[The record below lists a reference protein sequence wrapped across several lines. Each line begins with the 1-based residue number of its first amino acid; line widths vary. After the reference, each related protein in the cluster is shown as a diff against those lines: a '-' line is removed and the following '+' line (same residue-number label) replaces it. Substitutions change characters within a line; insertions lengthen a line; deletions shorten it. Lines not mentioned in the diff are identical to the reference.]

1 MSNFSNAQEAL
12 LAPSGPQSNTS
23 KLAFYLAIITS
34 LVHLYFNLVSTWP
47 DNYISAIHFML
58 FGCFVLLTSPL
69 RLGLISWLAR
79 PIDFGLGCGLVIS
92 SGYLIFYS
100 DALAERNYEFATS
113 DWVASIT
120 AVVVS
125 LELVRR
131 CMGWFIPIMIMLAM
145 SYVLFLGQFIDG
157 VFHFAGLSVET
168 VLFRNFFDDGLF
180 GPIAKISWT
189 FVFMFILFGAF
200 LVQAGTGDFIIRF
213 ANALVGRMVGG
224 QGLVAVVSSGMMGSV
239 SGSAIAN
246 TAATGVITIPLM
258 KKAGFPAKF
267 AAAVEAGASTGGQL
281 IPPIMGAGV
290 FVMASYTQIP
300 YLTIIA
306 AAFVPA
312 LLYFA
317 SIAIFVR
324 VQAKRLNIQPSV
336 QGEQVS
342 AWQELKS
349 GWHHL
354 LPILLLVTLMIYG
367 FTPTYAVGIATLSV
381 CLFSFMS
388 RTPMGWSKMLAA
400 LASAT
405 ENSAKTALLLI
416 AIGVL
421 INCIS
426 ISSLGVTFSLMI
438 NEWAGSNLMLLL
450 ALIALASLIIG
461 MGLPVTASYI
471 VLATLSAPALYGLIS
486 QSALVEA
493 IVNGQLNETASMMMS
508 MMAPA
513 LGEIYNQPNTTAE
526 QVFTILAGLPPEAI
540 EIIRSS
546 QFDAAH
552 LSMMLLSAH
561 MIIFWLSQDSNV
573 TPPVCLVAFTAAGIA
588 KTPPMATGVEAW
600 KTAKALYIVPL
611 LFAYTPFIGGSQ
623 LEVLQVFITALIGIY
638 ALVAAIY
645 GYAEAKLNFALRSIF
660 ALLGA
665 LLVWPH
671 QVWYADIAAA
681 LIIIALLGQ
690 QVWIN
695 KRTNPS

>member
-1 MSNFSNAQEAL
+1 MSNSSNEQST
-12 LAPSGPQSNTS
+12 LAVPTAARERI
-23 KLAFYLAIITS
+23 AFYLAIFTS
-34 LVHLYFNLVSTWP
+34 LLHLYFNLVATWP

-58 FGCFVLLTSPL
+58 FGSIILLTLPL
-69 RLGLISWLAR
+69 RVGKLAVLSSVIDIGLFIGLIVS
-79 PIDFGLGCGLVIS
+79 C
-92 SGYLIFYS
+92 GYLVLYS
-100 DALAERNYEFATS
+100 DALAARNYEFATA
-113 DWVASIT
+113 DWIASST
-120 AVVVS
+120 AVLLA

-131 CMGWFIPIMIMLAM
+131 CMGWFIPVMILLAM
-145 SYVLFLGQFIDG
+145 SYVLFLGQYIDG
-157 VFHFAGLSVET
+157 VFHFAGLSAET
-168 VLFRNFFDDGLF
+168 ILFRNYFDDGLF

-324 VQAKRLNIQPSV
+324 IQAKRLNIQPALESG
-336 QGEQVS
+336 QLS

-354 LPILLLVTLMIYG
+354 LPIVLLVTLMIYG
-367 FTPTYAVGIATLSV
+367 FTPTYAVSIATLSV
-381 CLFSFMS
+381 CLFSLFS
-388 RTPMGWSKMLAA
+388 PAPMRWSKILAG
-400 LASAT
+400 LANAT
-405 ENSAKTALLLI
+405 ENSAKTAILLV
-416 AIGVL
+416 AIGILV
-421 INCIS
+421 NCIS

-438 NEWAGSNLMLLL
+438 NEWAGASLILLL
-450 ALIALASLIIG
+450 VLIALASLIIG

-486 QSALVEA
+486 QSALVEI
-493 IVNGQLNETASMMMS
+493 IVNGQLNDTATMMMS

-513 LGEIYNQPNTTAE
+513 LGEIYNQPNITTA
-526 QVFTILAGLPPEAI
+526 QVFTILASLPPEAI
-540 EIIRSS
+540 DIIRSS
-546 QFDAAH
+546 QFDATH
-552 LSMMLLSAH
+552 LAMMLLSAH

-588 KTPPMATGVEAW
+588 KTPPMATGIEAW

-611 LFAYTPFIGGSQ
+611 LFAYTPFIGGSNF
-623 LEVLQVFITALIGIY
+623 EIMQVFFTALVGMY

-645 GYAEAKLNFALRSIF
+645 GYAEAKLNKPIRIGL
-660 ALLGA
+660 ALLGIA
-665 LLVWPH
+665 LVWPH
-671 QVWYADIAAA
+671 QIISVDIAAA
-681 LIIIALLGQ
+681 LCVVAVVTK
-690 QVWIN
+690 QVVDN
-695 KRTNPS
+695 RLA

>member
-1 MSNFSNAQEAL
+1 MSNSSNEQSTL
-12 LAPSGPQSNTS
+12 VAPTAARERI
-23 KLAFYLAIITS
+23 AFYLAILTS
-34 LVHLYFNLVSTWP
+34 LLHLYFNLVATWP

-58 FGCFVLLTSPL
+58 FGSIILLTLPL
-69 RLGLISWLAR
+69 RVGKLAVLSSVIDIGLFIGLIVS
-79 PIDFGLGCGLVIS
+79 C
-92 SGYLIFYS
+92 GYLVLYS
-100 DALAERNYEFATS
+100 DALAARNYEFAAA
-113 DWVASIT
+113 DWIASST
-120 AVVVS
+120 AVLLA

-131 CMGWFIPIMIMLAM
+131 CMGWFIPMMILLAM
-145 SYVLFLGQFIDG
+145 SYVLFLGQYIDG
-157 VFHFAGLSVET
+157 VFHFAGLSAET
-168 VLFRNFFDDGLF
+168 ILFRNYFDDGLF

-246 TAATGVITIPLM
+246 TAATGVISIPLM

-324 VQAKRLNIQPSV
+324 IQATRLNIQPALESG
-336 QGEQVS
+336 QLS

-354 LPILLLVTLMIYG
+354 LPIVLLVTLMIYG
-367 FTPTYAVGIATLSV
+367 FTPTYAVSIATLSV
-381 CLFSFMS
+381 CLFSLFS
-388 RTPMGWSKMLAA
+388 PAPMRWSKILAA
-400 LASAT
+400 LANAT
-405 ENSAKTALLLI
+405 ENSAKTAILLV
-416 AIGVL
+416 AIGMLV
-421 INCIS
+421 NCIS

-438 NEWAGSNLMLLL
+438 NEWAGASLILLL
-450 ALIALASLIIG
+450 VLIALASLIIG

-486 QSALVEA
+486 QSALVEI
-493 IVNGQLNETASMMMS
+493 IVNGQLNDTATMMMS

-513 LGEIYNQPNTTAE
+513 LGEIYNQPNITTA
-526 QVFTILAGLPPEAI
+526 QVFTILASLPPEAI
-540 EIIRSS
+540 DIIRSS
-546 QFDAAH
+546 QFDTTH
-552 LSMMLLSAH
+552 LAMMLLSAH

-588 KTPPMATGVEAW
+588 KTPPMATGIEAW

-611 LFAYTPFIGGSQ
+611 LFAYTPFIGGSNF
-623 LEVLQVFITALIGIY
+623 EIMQVFFTALIGMY

-645 GYAEAKLNFALRSIF
+645 GYAEAKLNKPIRMVL
-660 ALLGA
+660 ALLGIA
-665 LLVWPH
+665 LVWPH
-671 QVWYADIAAA
+671 QMISVDIAAA
-681 LIIIALLGQ
+681 LCVIAVVIK
-690 QVWIN
+690 QVVDN
-695 KRTNPS
+695 RLT

>member
-1 MSNFSNAQEAL
+1 MSNSSNEQST
-12 LAPSGPQSNTS
+12 LAASTAARERI
-23 KLAFYLAIITS
+23 AFYLAILTS
-34 LVHLYFNLVSTWP
+34 LLHLYFNLVATWP

-58 FGCFVLLTSPL
+58 FGSIILLTLPL
-69 RLGLISWLAR
+69 RVGKLAVLSSVIDIGLFI
-79 PIDFGLGCGLVIS
+79 GLTVSC
-92 SGYLIFYS
+92 GYLVLYS
-100 DALAERNYEFATS
+100 DALAERNYEFATA
-113 DWVASIT
+113 DWIASST
-120 AVVVS
+120 AVLLA

-131 CMGWFIPIMIMLAM
+131 CMGWFIPMMILLAM
-145 SYVLFLGQFIDG
+145 SYVLFLGQYIDG
-157 VFHFAGLSVET
+157 VFHFAGLSAET
-168 VLFRNFFDDGLF
+168 ILFRNYFDDGLF

-324 VQAKRLNIQPSV
+324 IQAKRLNIQPALES
-336 QGEQVS
+336 EQLS

-354 LPILLLVTLMIYG
+354 LPIVLLVTLMIYG
-367 FTPTYAVGIATLSV
+367 FTPTYAVSIATLSV
-381 CLFSFMS
+381 CLFSWFS
-388 RTPMGWSKMLAA
+388 HSPMKWSKVLAA
-400 LASAT
+400 LANAT
-405 ENSAKTALLLI
+405 ENSAKTAILLV
-416 AIGVL
+416 AIGMLV
-421 INCIS
+421 NCIS

-438 NEWAGSNLMLLL
+438 NEWAGASLILLL
-450 ALIALASLIIG
+450 VLIALASLIIG

-486 QSALVEA
+486 QSTLVEI
-493 IVNGQLNETASMMMS
+493 IVNGQLNDTATMMMS

-513 LGEIYNQPNTTAE
+513 LGEIYNQPNITTA
-526 QVFTILAGLPPEAI
+526 QVFTILASLPPEAI
-540 EIIRSS
+540 DIIRSS
-546 QFDAAH
+546 QFDATH
-552 LSMMLLSAH
+552 LAMMLLSAH

-588 KTPPMATGVEAW
+588 KTPPMATGIEAW

-611 LFAYTPFIGGSQ
+611 LFAYTPFIGGSNF
-623 LEVLQVFITALIGIY
+623 EIMQVFFTALVGMY

-645 GYAEAKLNFALRSIF
+645 GYAEAKLNKPIRMVL
-660 ALLGA
+660 ALLGIA
-665 LLVWPH
+665 LVWPH
-671 QVWYADIAAA
+671 QIISVDIAAV
-681 LIIIALLGQ
+681 LCVIAVVIK
-690 QVWIN
+690 QVIDN
-695 KRTNPS
+695 RLT

>member
-1 MSNFSNAQEAL
+1 MSNSSNEQSAVA
-12 LAPSGPQSNTS
+12 APTRDRI
-23 KLAFYLAIITS
+23 AFYLAILTS
-34 LVHLYFNLVSTWP
+34 LLHLYFNLVATWP

-58 FGCFVLLTSPL
+58 FGSIILLTLPL
-69 RLGLISWLAR
+69 RIGKLAVLSSVIDIGLFIGLIVS
-79 PIDFGLGCGLVIS
+79 C
-92 SGYLIFYS
+92 GYLVLYS
-100 DALAERNYEFATS
+100 DALAARNYEFATA
-113 DWVASIT
+113 DWIASST
-120 AVVVS
+120 AVLLA

-131 CMGWFIPIMIMLAM
+131 CMGWFIPMMILLAM
-145 SYVLFLGQFIDG
+145 SYVLFLGQYIDG
-157 VFHFAGLSVET
+157 VFHFAGLSAET
-168 VLFRNFFDDGLF
+168 ILFRNYFDDGLF

-324 VQAKRLNIQPSV
+324 IQAKRLNIQPALESG
-336 QGEQVS
+336 QLS

-354 LPILLLVTLMIYG
+354 LPIVLLVTLMIYG
-367 FTPTYAVGIATLSV
+367 FTPTYAVSIATLSV
-381 CLFSFMS
+381 CLFSLFS
-388 RTPMGWSKMLAA
+388 PAPMRWSKILAA
-400 LASAT
+400 LANAT
-405 ENSAKTALLLI
+405 ENSAKTAILLV
-416 AIGVL
+416 AIGMLV
-421 INCIS
+421 NCIS

-438 NEWAGSNLMLLL
+438 NEWAGASLILLL
-450 ALIALASLIIG
+450 VLIALASLIIG

-486 QSALVEA
+486 QSALVEV
-493 IVNGQLNETASMMMS
+493 IVNGQLNDTATMMMS

-513 LGEIYNQPNTTAE
+513 LGEIYNQPNITAA
-526 QVFTILAGLPPEAI
+526 QVFTILASLPPEAI
-540 EIIRSS
+540 DIIRSS
-546 QFDAAH
+546 QFDATH
-552 LSMMLLSAH
+552 LAMMLLSAH

-588 KTPPMATGVEAW
+588 KTPPMATGIEAW

-611 LFAYTPFIGGSQ
+611 LFAYTPFIGGSNF
-623 LEVLQVFITALIGIY
+623 EIMQVFFTALVGMY
-638 ALVAAIY
+638 ALAAAIY
-645 GYAEAKLNFALRSIF
+645 GYAEAKLNKPIRMVL
-660 ALLGA
+660 ALLGIA
-665 LLVWPH
+665 LVWPH
-671 QVWYADIAAA
+671 QMISVDIAAA
-681 LIIIALLGQ
+681 LCVIAVVIK
-690 QVWIN
+690 QVVDN
-695 KRTNPS
+695 RLT

>member
-1 MSNFSNAQEAL
+1 MSNSSNEQSAVA
-12 LAPSGPQSNTS
+12 APTAARERI
-23 KLAFYLAIITS
+23 AFYLAILTS
-34 LVHLYFNLVSTWP
+34 LLHLYFNLVATWP

-58 FGCFVLLTSPL
+58 FGSIILLTLPL
-69 RLGLISWLAR
+69 RVGKLAVLSSVIDIGLFIGLIVS
-79 PIDFGLGCGLVIS
+79 C
-92 SGYLIFYS
+92 GYLVLYS
-100 DALAERNYEFATS
+100 DALAARNYEFATA
-113 DWVASIT
+113 DWIASST
-120 AVVVS
+120 AVLLA

-131 CMGWFIPIMIMLAM
+131 CMGWFIPMMILLAM
-145 SYVLFLGQFIDG
+145 SYVLFLGQYIDG
-157 VFHFAGLSVET
+157 VFHFAGLSAET
-168 VLFRNFFDDGLF
+168 ILFRNYFDDGLF

-189 FVFMFILFGAF
+189 FVFLFILFGAF

-258 KKAGFPAKF
+258 KNAGFPAKF

-324 VQAKRLNIQPSV
+324 IQAMRLNIQPALES
-336 QGEQVS
+336 EQLS

-354 LPILLLVTLMIYG
+354 LPIVLLVALMIYG
-367 FTPTYAVGIATLSV
+367 FTPTYAVSIATLSV
-381 CLFSFMS
+381 CLFSLFS
-388 RTPMGWSKMLAA
+388 PAPMRWSKILAA
-400 LASAT
+400 LATAT
-405 ENSAKTALLLI
+405 ENSAKTAILLV
-416 AIGVL
+416 AIGMLV
-421 INCIS
+421 NCIS

-438 NEWAGSNLMLLL
+438 NEWAGASLILLL
-450 ALIALASLIIG
+450 VLIALASLIIG

-486 QSALVEA
+486 QSALVES
-493 IVNGQLNETASMMMS
+493 IVNGQLNETATMMMS

-513 LGEIYNQPNTTAE
+513 LGEIYNQPNITET
-526 QVFTILAGLPPEAI
+526 QVFTILASLPPEAI
-540 EIIRSS
+540 DIIRSS
-546 QFDAAH
+546 QFDTTH
-552 LSMMLLSAH
+552 LAMMLLSAH

-588 KTPPMATGVEAW
+588 KTPPVATGIEAW

-611 LFAYTPFIGGSQ
+611 LFAYTPFIGGSNF
-623 LEVLQVFITALIGIY
+623 EIMQVFFTALVGMY

-645 GYAEAKLNFALRSIF
+645 GYAEAKLNKPIRMMLTF
-660 ALLGA
+660 LGVA
-665 LLVWPH
+665 LVWPH
-671 QVWYADIAAA
+671 QVISVDIVAA
-681 LIIIALLGQ
+681 LCVVTIVIK
-690 QVWIN
+690 QVIDN
-695 KRTNPS
+695 RTAREC

>member
-1 MSNFSNAQEAL
+1 MSNSSNEQST
-12 LAPSGPQSNTS
+12 LAAPTAARERI
-23 KLAFYLAIITS
+23 AFYLAILTS
-34 LVHLYFNLVSTWP
+34 LLHLYFNLVATWP

-58 FGCFVLLTSPL
+58 FGSIILLTLPL
-69 RLGLISWLAR
+69 RVGKLAVLSSVIDIGLFIGLIVS
-79 PIDFGLGCGLVIS
+79 C
-92 SGYLIFYS
+92 GYLVLYS
-100 DALAERNYEFATS
+100 DALAARNYEFATA
-113 DWVASIT
+113 DWIASST
-120 AVVVS
+120 AVLLA

-131 CMGWFIPIMIMLAM
+131 CMGWFIPMMILLAM
-145 SYVLFLGQFIDG
+145 SYVLFLGQYIDG
-157 VFHFAGLSVET
+157 VFHFAGLSAET
-168 VLFRNFFDDGLF
+168 ILFRNYFDDGLF

-189 FVFMFILFGAF
+189 FVFLFILFGAF

-258 KKAGFPAKF
+258 KNAGFPAKF

-324 VQAKRLNIQPSV
+324 IQAMRLNIQPALES
-336 QGEQVS
+336 EQLS

-354 LPILLLVTLMIYG
+354 LPIVLLVALMIYG
-367 FTPTYAVGIATLSV
+367 FTPTYAVSIATLSV
-381 CLFSFMS
+381 CLFSLFS
-388 RTPMGWSKMLAA
+388 PAPMRWSKILAA
-400 LASAT
+400 LATAT
-405 ENSAKTALLLI
+405 ENSAKTAILLV
-416 AIGVL
+416 AIGMLV
-421 INCIS
+421 NCIS

-438 NEWAGSNLMLLL
+438 NEWAGASLILLL
-450 ALIALASLIIG
+450 VLIALASLIIG

-486 QSALVEA
+486 QSALVES
-493 IVNGQLNETASMMMS
+493 IVNGQLNETATMMMS
-508 MMAPA
+508 MMTPA
-513 LGEIYNQPNTTAE
+513 LGEIYNQPNITET
-526 QVFTILAGLPPEAI
+526 QVFTILASLPPEAI
-540 EIIRSS
+540 DIIRSS
-546 QFDAAH
+546 QFDTTH
-552 LSMMLLSAH
+552 LAMMLLSAH

-588 KTPPMATGVEAW
+588 KTPPVATGIEAW

-611 LFAYTPFIGGSQ
+611 LFAYTPFIGGSNF
-623 LEVLQVFITALIGIY
+623 EIMQVFFTALVGMY

-645 GYAEAKLNFALRSIF
+645 GYAEAKLNKPIRMMLTF
-660 ALLGA
+660 LGVA
-665 LLVWPH
+665 LVWPH
-671 QVWYADIAAA
+671 QVISVDIVAA
-681 LIIIALLGQ
+681 LCVVTIVIK
-690 QVWIN
+690 QVIDN
-695 KRTNPS
+695 RTAREC

>member
-1 MSNFSNAQEAL
+1 MSNSSNEQSAVA
-12 LAPSGPQSNTS
+12 APTRDRI
-23 KLAFYLAIITS
+23 AFYLAILTS
-34 LVHLYFNLVSTWP
+34 LLHLYFNLVATWP

-58 FGCFVLLTSPL
+58 FGSIILLTLPL
-69 RLGLISWLAR
+69 RVGKLAVLSSVIDIGLFIGLIVS
-79 PIDFGLGCGLVIS
+79 C
-92 SGYLIFYS
+92 GYLVLYS
-100 DALAERNYEFATS
+100 DALAARNYEFATA
-113 DWVASIT
+113 DWIASST
-120 AVVVS
+120 AVLLA

-131 CMGWFIPIMIMLAM
+131 CMGWFIPMMILLAM
-145 SYVLFLGQFIDG
+145 SYVLFLGQYIDG
-157 VFHFAGLSVET
+157 VFHFAGLSAET
-168 VLFRNFFDDGLF
+168 ILFRNYFDDGLF

-324 VQAKRLNIQPSV
+324 IQAKRLNIQPALEP
-336 QGEQVS
+336 EQLS

-354 LPILLLVTLMIYG
+354 LPIMLLVTLMIYG
-367 FTPTYAVGIATLSV
+367 FTPTYAVSIATLSV
-381 CLFSFMS
+381 CLFSLFS
-388 RTPMGWSKMLAA
+388 PAPMRWSKILTA
-400 LASAT
+400 LANAT
-405 ENSAKTALLLI
+405 ENSAKTAILLV
-416 AIGVL
+416 AIGMLV
-421 INCIS
+421 NCIS

-438 NEWAGSNLMLLL
+438 NEWAGASLILLL
-450 ALIALASLIIG
+450 VLIALASLIIG

-486 QSALVEA
+486 QSALVEI
-493 IVNGQLNETASMMMS
+493 IVNGQLNETATMMMS

-513 LGEIYNQPNTTAE
+513 LGEIYNQPNITTA
-526 QVFTILAGLPPEAI
+526 QVFTILASLPPEAI
-540 EIIRSS
+540 DIIRSS
-546 QFDAAH
+546 QFDATH
-552 LSMMLLSAH
+552 LAMMLLSAH

-588 KTPPMATGVEAW
+588 KTPPMATGIEAW

-611 LFAYTPFIGGSQ
+611 LFAYTPFIGGSNF
-623 LEVLQVFITALIGIY
+623 EIMQVFFTALVGMY

-645 GYAEAKLNFALRSIF
+645 GYAETKLNKPIRMAL
-660 ALLGA
+660 ALLGIA
-665 LLVWPH
+665 LVWPH
-671 QVWYADIAAA
+671 QIISVDIAAA
-681 LIIIALLGQ
+681 LCVVAGVTK
-690 QVWIN
+690 QVVDN
-695 KRTNPS
+695 RLA

>member
-1 MSNFSNAQEAL
+1 MSNSSNEQST
-12 LAPSGPQSNTS
+12 LAAPTADRERI
-23 KLAFYLAIITS
+23 AFYLAILTS
-34 LVHLYFNLVSTWP
+34 LLHLYFNLVATWP

-58 FGCFVLLTSPL
+58 FGSIILLTLPL
-69 RLGLISWLAR
+69 RVGKLAVLSSVIDIGLFIGLIVS
-79 PIDFGLGCGLVIS
+79 C
-92 SGYLIFYS
+92 GYLVLYS
-100 DALAERNYEFATS
+100 DALAARNYEFATA
-113 DWVASIT
+113 DWIASFT
-120 AVVVS
+120 AVLLA

-131 CMGWFIPIMIMLAM
+131 CMGWFIPMMILLAM
-145 SYVLFLGQFIDG
+145 SYVLFLGQYIDG
-157 VFHFAGLSVET
+157 VFHFAGLSAET
-168 VLFRNFFDDGLF
+168 ILFRNYFDDGLF

-324 VQAKRLNIQPSV
+324 IQATRLNIQPALESG
-336 QGEQVS
+336 QLS

-354 LPILLLVTLMIYG
+354 LPIVLLVTLMIYG
-367 FTPTYAVGIATLSV
+367 FTPTYAVSIATLSV
-381 CLFSFMS
+381 CLFSLFS
-388 RTPMGWSKMLAA
+388 PAPMRWSKILAA
-400 LASAT
+400 LANAT
-405 ENSAKTALLLI
+405 ENSAKTAILLV
-416 AIGVL
+416 AIGMLV
-421 INCIS
+421 NCIS

-438 NEWAGSNLMLLL
+438 NEWAGASLILLL
-450 ALIALASLIIG
+450 VLIALASLIIG

-486 QSALVEA
+486 QSALVEI
-493 IVNGQLNETASMMMS
+493 IVNGQLNDTATMMMS

-513 LGEIYNQPNTTAE
+513 LGEIYNQPNITTA
-526 QVFTILAGLPPEAI
+526 QVFTILASLPPEAI
-540 EIIRSS
+540 DIIRSS
-546 QFDAAH
+546 QFDTTH
-552 LSMMLLSAH
+552 LAMMLLSAH

-588 KTPPMATGVEAW
+588 KTPPMATGIEAW

-611 LFAYTPFIGGSQ
+611 LFAYTPFIGGSNF
-623 LEVLQVFITALIGIY
+623 EIMQVFFTALIGMY

-645 GYAEAKLNFALRSIF
+645 GYAEAKLNKPIRMVL
-660 ALLGA
+660 ALLGIA
-665 LLVWPH
+665 LVWPH
-671 QVWYADIAAA
+671 QMISVDIAAA
-681 LIIIALLGQ
+681 LCVIAVVIK
-690 QVWIN
+690 QVVDN
-695 KRTNPS
+695 RLT